1 MFSSEVESCGVESM
15 GAGEVVASSAAC
27 DNPVSESVSGPVEL
41 GSRAAIQLTE
51 PAGVDAGVE
60 AGGNDKP
67 AGADVT
73 NDVAASTV
81 PITVDGSIEPAVG
94 DEVASGVAPAAV
106 DSPGVDVDGKV
117 GDDAHLGDPCV
128 ASETCAG
135 DGECDPCVDG
145 FDGDDG
151 AGGPADSGA
160 GGDAGKTD
168 GAGSQVPRVLPVPA
182 SVRAL
187 CAALAGGE
195 WDGMFSSYRE
205 SRAAIERNWKRL
217 RGGVAP
223 EPVNRPVS
231 EEVLSRAL
239 ANARDMQ
246 SGRLAPTALAAAEA
260 ETDGV
265 DAYAERL
272 RERAAAD
279 IASKGLD
286 DGSTSVPSL
295 SMAVPKL
302 TEADKRSGDWSIRD
316 GQLSDPRC
324 KTQDG
329 MAAAI
334 QYGMDATGGLCYCG
348 KRVAWRVVVDRA
360 TGEMGWRCASKPAS
374 GDECQHDHV
383 FSASLGGFVYEG
395 NLLPACADC
404 NARKS
409 NMSVWDFIYVVVN
422 DHALDGKRRFDD
434 AASFAV
440 FILEAALP
448 FLALLSEREWETLVM
463 GVRPVSRVETWLEQ
477 QAMMGVDAAT
487 LVGDKRLAKL
497 DATEK
502 TYADPMD
509 VSRGDFDVICTMMR
523 AGEFSSNAYSDG
535 EVLPPAER
543 SDSSKTATT
552 LPVSVFCS
560 LLPDAGVGASVWEGL
575 PLHVASAAAR
585 GTAQFSGDWDGSKWS
600 LLGNVLKRYVALLA
614 KYHGRGAASAGSAT
628 DSDGSSSVEV
638 EASAGEDDELDMVS
652 EACENAADV
661 LDLFF
666 GPGSRGVVDGVTDED
681 VDEQSD
687 ASLSRRDV
695 LEAMSVVASIV
706 GEQDAVEPSDDCH
719 LFSWH
724 SEGSLGLLL
733 LLFLLH
739 AMQDIDSNCRGKD
752 KSAKPSKR
760 AILEGLRRMIMRFG
774 GDALDGAVDCWDLS
788 VELCSALVD
797 TGSISLSRGDWVAVR
812 RTGDVKSNA
821 MKNADKKADCM
832 AFGFGWWLDSRLRV
846 AGPQGEKIP
855 AFSITDCP
863 PVDVLRGYAKVQLV
877 LGDDPLW
884 REHIAVSGG
893 ADALRRIVETVGTP
907 LCRPTD
913 LVKGSLLGLLVVE
926 ACHPYHRHGEVER
939 HGDLE
944 WLCSDYSLL
953 KDPSTPSDKVEE
965 IQGELI
971 RLMDETLAVN
981 NLVDP
986 LTGRKWSAGG
996 MDSRTQRKLYNR
1008 NGDFNDEVKKLLS
1021 VPSDS
1026 PIRFLVEHVR
1036 EIRDGEATAS
1046 VPTEIRKKA
1055 FEDRELPDGVTAD
1068 EALAAWEEK
1077 GVDLR
1082 GRLVSSA
1089 VEARHTVRGSLP
1101 GKGVAAFDKYRGS
1114 LICDRDRWVY
1124 CSSDTLAEM
1133 VVGAAELMD
1142 VELSSLDADASEERV
1157 SDFVD
1162 TLYSRSGD
1170 KNNNKKCLEW
1180 YCSWMSSADGYR
1192 NATPAAV
1199 SHGPLCGVDVSQYI
1213 QELDAESRLKIK
1225 KLAAL
1230 AEEAYVEKTSNK
1242 SIEPLLDLLLD
1253 RLVHKADCGQRGPV
1267 AFTFEDFVDLAVACR
1282 RGTGQKDKDKWSA
1295 RKNYDRLA
1303 AVVEMAAGEGV
1314 GLLSVDCVAPSF
1326 DEAISMA
1333 D

>member
-1 MFSSEVESCGVESM
+1 MDGDDSAGKPADSD
-15 GAGEVVASSAAC
+15 GAGE
-27 DNPVSESVSGPVEL
+27 
-41 GSRAAIQLTE
+41 
-51 PAGVDAGVE
+51 AGE
-60 AGGNDKP
+60 ANGTGE
-67 AGADVT
+67 A
-73 NDVAASTV
+73 
-81 PITVDGSIEPAVG
+81 
-94 DEVASGVAPAAV
+94 
-106 DSPGVDVDGKV
+106 
-117 GDDAHLGDPCV
+117 DDAV
-128 ASETCAG
+128 SR
-135 DGECDPCVDG
+135 
-145 FDGDDG
+145 
-151 AGGPADSGA
+151 
-160 GGDAGKTD
+160 
-168 GAGSQVPRVLPVPA
+168 VPHVLPVPA

-187 CAALAGGE
+187 RVALAGGK
-195 WDGMFSSYRE
+195 WDGFFSSYRGA
-205 SRAAIERNWKRL
+205 RAAVERNWKRL

-223 EPVNRPVS
+223 KAVNCPVS
-231 EEVLSRAL
+231 EEVLSQAL

-246 SGRLAPTALAAAEA
+246 SGRLVTPAIAAVEAEA
-260 ETDGV
+260 DGG
-265 DAYAERL
+265 DAYAEYL
-272 RERAAAD
+272 RGRAVED

-286 DGSTSVPSL
+286 DGSTVPSL

-334 QYGMDATGGLCYCG
+334 QYGMDATGGLCTYCG

-383 FSASLGGFVYEG
+383 FSASLGGFVMDG

-477 QAMMGVDAAT
+477 QAMMGVDPAT
-487 LVGDKRLAKL
+487 LVDSERLAKL

-502 TYADPMD
+502 TYAEPMD

-523 AGEFSSNAYSDG
+523 AGEFSSNAYSG
-535 EVLPPAER
+535 GKILPPAER
-543 SDSSKTATT
+543 SDSSRNAVT
-552 LPVSVFCS
+552 LPVSVLCS
-560 LLPDAGVGASVWEGL
+560 LLPDAGVVVSVGEGL
-575 PLHVASAAAR
+575 PLRVESAAVR
-585 GTAQFSGDWDGSKWS
+585 GAAQFSGDWDGRKWS
-600 LLGNVLKRYVALLA
+600 LLGDVLKRYVSLLA
-614 KYHGRGAASAGSAT
+614 KYHGRGTASAGSVGSG
-628 DSDGSSSVEV
+628 DCSDSVEV
-638 EASAGEDDELDMVS
+638 ADGPVSEVDMVS
-652 EACENAADV
+652 AACADAADV
-661 LDLFF
+661 LDFLF
-666 GPGSRGVVDGVTDED
+666 GPSSRGDADGETG
-681 VDEQSD
+681 DEQSD
-687 ASLSRRDV
+687 AGLSRRDV

-706 GEQDAVEPSDDCH
+706 SEPDAVEPGDDGC
-719 LFSWH
+719 LSGWR
-724 SEGSLGLLL
+724 SEGTLGVLM
-733 LLFLLH
+733 FLLH
-739 AMQDIDSNCRGKD
+739 ALQDIDSNCRGKD
-752 KSAKPSKR
+752 KSGKPSKR

-774 GDALDGAVDCWDLS
+774 STALDGVVDCWELS

-797 TGSISLSRGDWVAVR
+797 TGSISLSRADWVAVR

-832 AFGFGWWLDSRLRV
+832 AFGFGQWLDSRHRAV
-846 AGPQGEKIP
+846 GPQSGDTP
-855 AFSITDCP
+855 TPSTTDRP
-863 PVDVLRGYAKVQLV
+863 LVDVLRGYVKAQLV
-877 LGDDPLW
+877 LGDSPLW
-884 REHIAVSGG
+884 REHIAVNGG
-893 ADALRRIVETVGTP
+893 ADALDRIVETVGTTS
-907 LCRPTD
+907 CRPTD
-913 LVKGSLLGLLVVE
+913 LVKGGLLGLME
-926 ACHPYHRHGEVER
+926 AQACRQHGGHQSGDGDR
-939 HGDLE
+939 HGDFG
-944 WLCSDYSLL
+944 WFCSDYSLL
-953 KDPSTPSDKVEE
+953 EGPYTPIDEVEE
-965 IQGELI
+965 IQGRLI
-971 RLMDETLAVN
+971 SLMDETLAVN
-981 NLVDP
+981 DLIDP
-986 LTGRKWSAGG
+986 LTGRKWSAAG
-996 MDSRTQRKLYNR
+996 MDSSTRSKLYDRNR
-1008 NGDFNDEVKKLLS
+1008 LFNEKVEKLLS
-1021 VPSDS
+1021 VPVDS
-1026 PIRFLVEHVR
+1026 PIRCVVEHAL

-1046 VPTEIRKKA
+1046 VPAGIRKKA
-1055 FEDRELPDGVTAD
+1055 FEDRDLPDGVTAD
-1068 EALAAWEEK
+1068 EALAAWEEN

-1089 VEARHTVRGSLP
+1089 VEARHAVRGSHP
-1101 GKGVAAFDKYRGS
+1101 GEGVAAFDEYRGS
-1114 LICDRDRWVY
+1114 LIYDRDRWAY
-1124 CSSDTLAEM
+1124 CSSDTLAKM

-1162 TLYSRSGD
+1162 ALWSRSGD
-1170 KNNNKKCLEW
+1170 KSNNKKCLEW
-1180 YCSWMSSADGYR
+1180 YCEWMSSADGYR

-1199 SHGPLCGVDVSQYI
+1199 SHGSLCGVDVSQYV

-1230 AEEAYVEKTSNK
+1230 AEDAYVEKTSNK

-1267 AFTFEDFVDLAVACR
+1267 AFTFENFIDLAAACR

-1314 GLLSVDCVAPSF
+1314 GLLSVGCVAPSF